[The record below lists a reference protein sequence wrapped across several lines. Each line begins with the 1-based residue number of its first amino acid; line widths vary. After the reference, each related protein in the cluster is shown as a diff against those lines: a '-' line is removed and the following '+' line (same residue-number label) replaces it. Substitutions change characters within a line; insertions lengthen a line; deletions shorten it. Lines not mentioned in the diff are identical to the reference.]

1 MEACVWS
8 GQGTL
13 GPPLGLT
20 CLAEVVSLPG
30 QRVPCGSLH
39 SRAHLVGDVPSKA
52 REERGVAG
60 SGYLFILEDCFHAC
74 NPGGSDSKPSV
85 CSEGDLG
92 LTPGSGRSP
101 GEGSSYP
108 LQYSCPE
115 NPMVGEAWWATVHRL
130 QRVRHD

>member
-30 QRVPCGSLH
+30 QSVPFGSLH
-39 SRAHLVGDVPSKA
+39 SRAHLVGDVPSEA

-60 SGYLFILEDCFHAC
+60 SGYPFILEDVFMHVILVAQTV
-74 NPGGSDSKPSV
+74 NNLPAVQETWVQSLGQEDPLKKGTATRSSILAWRIPWTEEPG
-85 CSEGDLG
+85 
-92 LTPGSGRSP
+92 
-101 GEGSSYP
+101 
-108 LQYSCPE
+108 
-115 NPMVGEAWWATVHRL
+115 RL
-130 QRVRHD
+130 QSMGSQSIEHD